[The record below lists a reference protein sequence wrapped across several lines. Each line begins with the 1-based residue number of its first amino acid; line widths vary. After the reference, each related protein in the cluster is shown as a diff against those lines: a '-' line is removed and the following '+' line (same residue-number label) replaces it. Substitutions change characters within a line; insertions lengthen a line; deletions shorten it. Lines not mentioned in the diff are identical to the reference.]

1 MKLSRT
7 VKFHPA
13 LFGMIPI
20 INVLFLVVLF
30 FSVSSRFLL
39 QPGIAIS
46 LPFSSWTLG
55 PQKDPQILTIT
66 GGAAPAIFFRDRRWE
81 LTDIHQALSS
91 PDLKNHTLIVKAD
104 SSTPYALVI
113 RVVDEGLRA
122 GLPVVLAT
130 TPPAEGS

>member
-1 MKLSRT
+1 MNLTRT

-13 LFGMIPI
+13 LFGLIPI

-39 QPGIAIS
+39 QPGIAIT

-55 PQKDPQILTIT
+55 PQKNPQILTIT
-66 GGAAPAIFFRDRRWE
+66 GGSAPAIFFRDRRWE
-81 LTDIHQALSS
+81 LDQIGQALSS
-91 PDLKNHTLIVKAD
+91 PDLKDHTLIVRAD
-104 SSTPYALVI
+104 SSTPYALVM

-130 TPPAEGS
+130 APERS

>member
-1 MKLSRT
+1 MKLTRT

-13 LFGMIPI
+13 LFGLIPI

-30 FSVSSRFLL
+30 FSVSSRFVV
-39 QPGIAIS
+39 QPGIGVT

-81 LTDIHQALSS
+81 ITDIRTALSA
-91 PDLKNHTLIVKAD
+91 PDLKDHTLIVKAD
-104 SSTPYALVI
+104 RSTPYALVI
-113 RVVDEGLRA
+113 RVVNEGLRA

-130 TPPAEGS
+130 APSNS

>member
-13 LFGMIPI
+13 LFGLIPI

-55 PQKDPQILTIT
+55 PQQNPQILTIT
-66 GGAAPAIFFRDRRWE
+66 GGSAPAIFFRDRRWE
-81 LTDIHQALSS
+81 LSEIGQALSS
-91 PDLKNHTLIVKAD
+91 PDLKDHTLIVRAD
-104 SSTPYALVI
+104 RSTPYDLVI

-130 TPPAEGS
+130 APQRS

>member
-13 LFGMIPI
+13 LFGLIPI

-30 FSVSSRFLL
+30 FSVSSRFVL

-46 LPFSSWTLG
+46 LPFSAWTLG
-55 PQKDPQILTIT
+55 PQRNPQILTIT
-66 GGAAPAIFFRDRRWE
+66 GGSAPAIFFRDRRWE
-81 LTDIHQALSS
+81 INEIRKALSS
-91 PDLKNHTLIVKAD
+91 PDLKDHTLIVKAD
-104 SSTPYALVI
+104 RSTPYALVI
-113 RVVDEGLRA
+113 RVVNEGLRA

-130 TPPAEGS
+130 APERS

>member
-13 LFGMIPI
+13 LFGLIPI

-30 FSVSSRFLL
+30 FSVSSRFVL

-46 LPFSSWTLG
+46 HPFSAWTLG
-55 PQKDPQILTIT
+55 PQRNPQILTIT
-66 GGAAPAIFFRDRRWE
+66 GGSAPAIFFRDRRLPLDE
-81 LTDIHQALSS
+81 IRKALSS
-91 PDLKNHTLIVKAD
+91 PDLKDHTLIVKAD
-104 SSTPYALVI
+104 RSTPYALVI
-113 RVVDEGLRA
+113 EIVNEGLRA

-130 TPPAEGS
+130 APERS

>member
-7 VKFHPA
+7 VKFHPV
-13 LFGMIPI
+13 LFGLIPV

-30 FSVSSRFLL
+30 FSVSARFLL
-39 QPGIAIS
+39 QPGIAIT

-55 PQKDPQILTIT
+55 PQKNPQILTIT
-66 GGAAPAIFFRDRRWE
+66 GGAAPAIFFRDRR
-81 LTDIHQALSS
+81 LDFADIREALSS
-91 PDLKNHTLIVKAD
+91 PDLKDHTLIIKAD

-113 RVVDEGLRA
+113 QVVNEGLRA

-130 TPPAEGS
+130 APQR

>member
-13 LFGMIPI
+13 LFGLIPI

-30 FSVSSRFLL
+30 FSVGSRFVL

-55 PQKDPQILTIT
+55 PQRNPQILTIT
-66 GGAAPAIFFRDRRWE
+66 GGSAPAIFFRDRRWE
-81 LTDIHQALSS
+81 LTEIRTALSS
-91 PDLKNHTLIVKAD
+91 PDLKDHTLIVRAD
-104 SSTPYALVI
+104 RSTPYALVI
-113 RVVDEGLRA
+113 RVVNEGLRA

-130 TPPAEGS
+130 APERS

>member
-13 LFGMIPI
+13 LFGLIPI

-39 QPGIAIS
+39 QPGISIS
-46 LPFSSWTLG
+46 LPFSALTLG
-55 PQKDPQILTIT
+55 PQKNPQILTIT
-66 GGAAPAIFFRDRRWE
+66 GGSAPAIFFRDRRWE
-81 LTDIHQALSS
+81 LDDIRQALSS
-91 PDLKNHTLIVKAD
+91 PDLKDHTLIVKAD
-104 SSTPYALVI
+104 RSTPYALVI
-113 RVVDEGLRA
+113 RVVNEGLRA

-130 TPPAEGS
+130 APERS

>member
-1 MKLSRT
+1 MKLTRT

-13 LFGMIPI
+13 LFGLIPA

-55 PQKDPQILTIT
+55 PQKNPQILTIT

-81 LTDIHQALSS
+81 IADIHKALSA
-91 PDLKNHTLIVKAD
+91 PDLKDHTLIVKAD
-104 SSTPYALVI
+104 QSTPYYLVVQ
-113 RVVDEGLRA
+113 VVDEGLHA

-130 TPPAEGS
+130 APDRP

>member
-13 LFGMIPI
+13 LFGLIPI

-39 QPGIAIS
+39 QPGIAIT

-66 GGAAPAIFFRDRRWE
+66 GGSAPAIFFRDRRWE
-81 LTDIHQALSS
+81 LSDIRKALSA
-91 PDLKNHTLIVKAD
+91 PDLKDHTLIVKAD
-104 SSTPYALVI
+104 QSTPYYLVI
-113 RVVDEGLRA
+113 QVVDEGLRA

-130 TPPAEGS
+130 APVRS

>member
-1 MKLSRT
+1 MKLTRT
-7 VKFHPA
+7 VRFHPA

-30 FSVSSRFLL
+30 FSVSSRFLI
-39 QPGIAIS
+39 QPGIAIT

-55 PQKDPQILTIT
+55 PQKNPQILTIT
-66 GGAAPAIFFRDRRWE
+66 GGATPAIFFRDRRWE
-81 LTDIHQALSS
+81 LNEIHEALSA
-91 PDLKNHTLIVKAD
+91 PELKDHTLIVKAD
-104 SSTPYALVI
+104 RSTPYALVM

-130 TPPAEGS
+130 APERS

>member
-13 LFGMIPI
+13 LFGLIPI

-30 FSVSSRFLL
+30 FSVSSRFVL
-39 QPGIAIS
+39 QPGISIS

-55 PQKDPQILTIT
+55 PQKNPQILTIT
-66 GGAAPAIFFRDRRWE
+66 GGSAPEIFFRDRRLE
-81 LTDIHQALSS
+81 LADIREALSS
-91 PDLKNHTLIVKAD
+91 PDLKDHTLIVKAD
-104 SSTPYALVI
+104 SSTPYALVMQ
-113 RVVDEGLRA
+113 VVNEGLRA

-130 TPPAEGS
+130 APERS

>member
-13 LFGMIPI
+13 LFGLIPI

-30 FSVSSRFLL
+30 FSVSSRFVV
-39 QPGIAIS
+39 QPGIGVT

-66 GGAAPAIFFRDRRWE
+66 GGAAPAIFFRDRRWDI
-81 LTDIHQALSS
+81 TDLRAALSA
-91 PDLKNHTLIVKAD
+91 PDLKDHTLIVKAD
-104 SSTPYALVI
+104 RSTPYALVI
-113 RVVDEGLRA
+113 RVVNEGLRA

-130 TPPAEGS
+130 DPGSS

>member
-1 MKLSRT
+1 MKLTRT

-13 LFGMIPI
+13 LFGLIPI

-30 FSVSSRFLL
+30 FSVSSRFVV
-39 QPGIAIS
+39 QPGIGVT

-66 GGAAPAIFFRDRRWE
+66 GGAAPAIFFRDRRWDI
-81 LTDIHQALSS
+81 TDLRAALSA
-91 PDLKNHTLIVKAD
+91 PDLKDHTLIVKAD
-104 SSTPYALVI
+104 RSTPYALVI
-113 RVVDEGLRA
+113 RVVNEGLRA

-130 TPPAEGS
+130 DPGSS

>member
-7 VKFHPA
+7 VRFNPA
-13 LFGMIPI
+13 LFGLIPL

-30 FSVSSRFLL
+30 FSVSSRFVL

-55 PQKDPQILTIT
+55 PQKNPQVLTIT
-66 GGAAPAIFFRDRRWE
+66 GGAAPAIYFRDRRWE
-81 LTDIHQALSS
+81 VSEIREALSA
-91 PDLKNHTLIVKAD
+91 PDLKDHTLIVKAD
-104 SSTPYALVI
+104 RSTPYALVI
-113 RVVDEGLRA
+113 RVVNEGLRA

-130 TPPAEGS
+130 APERS

>member
-13 LFGMIPI
+13 LFGLIPI

-30 FSVSSRFLL
+30 FAVGSRFVL

-55 PQKDPQILTIT
+55 PQKNPQILTIT

-81 LTDIHQALSS
+81 IGDIREALSS
-91 PDLKNHTLIVKAD
+91 PDLKDHTLIVKAD
-104 SSTPYALVI
+104 RSTPYALVI
-113 RVVDEGLRA
+113 QVVNEGLRA

-130 TPPAEGS
+130 APERS

>member
-13 LFGMIPI
+13 LFGLIPI

-30 FSVSSRFLL
+30 FSVGSRFVL
-39 QPGIAIS
+39 QPGIAIT
-46 LPFSSWTLG
+46 LPFSSWTLE

-66 GGAAPAIFFRDRRWE
+66 GGAAPAIYFRDRRWE
-81 LTDIHQALSS
+81 VDDIRQALSA
-91 PDLKNHTLIVKAD
+91 PELKDHTLIVKAD
-104 SSTPYALVI
+104 RSTPYALVI

-130 TPPAEGS
+130 APERP

>member
-13 LFGMIPI
+13 LFGLIPI

-30 FSVSSRFLL
+30 FSVSSRYLL
-39 QPGIAIS
+39 QPGIGIS
-46 LPFSSWTLG
+46 LPFSAWTLG
-55 PQKDPQILTIT
+55 PQKNPQILTIT
-66 GGAAPAIFFRDRRWE
+66 GGSAPAIFFRDRRWE
-81 LTDIHQALSS
+81 IDDIGQALSA

-104 SSTPYALVI
+104 RSTPYALVI
-113 RVVDEGLRA
+113 HVVNEGLRA

-130 TPPAEGS
+130 APEGS

>member
-13 LFGMIPI
+13 LFGLIPI

-30 FSVSSRFLL
+30 FSVSSRFVL

-46 LPFSSWTLG
+46 LPFSAWTLG
-55 PQKDPQILTIT
+55 PQRNPQILTIT
-66 GGAAPAIFFRDRRWE
+66 GGSAPAIFFRDRRLPLDE
-81 LTDIHQALSS
+81 IRKALSS
-91 PDLKNHTLIVKAD
+91 PDLKDHTLIVKAD
-104 SSTPYALVI
+104 RSTPYALVI
-113 RVVDEGLRA
+113 RVVNEGLRA

-130 TPPAEGS
+130 APGDS

>member
-7 VKFHPA
+7 VRFHPA
-13 LFGMIPI
+13 LFGLIPI

-30 FSVSSRFLL
+30 FSVSSRFVL
-39 QPGIAIS
+39 QPGIAIT

-81 LTDIHQALSS
+81 VNEIRQALSS
-91 PDLKNHTLIVKAD
+91 PDLKDHTLIVKAD
-104 SSTPYALVI
+104 RSTPYALVI

-130 TPPAEGS
+130 APERS

>member
-13 LFGMIPI
+13 LFGLIPI

-30 FSVSSRFLL
+30 FSVSSRFVL
-39 QPGIAIS
+39 QPGIAVS
-46 LPFSSWTLG
+46 LPFSAWTLG

-66 GGAAPAIFFRDRRWE
+66 GGAAPAIYFRDRRWE
-81 LTDIHQALSS
+81 LSEIGQALSA
-91 PDLKNHTLIVKAD
+91 PDLKDHTLIVKAD
-104 SSTPYALVI
+104 NSTPYYLVI
-113 RVVDEGLRA
+113 QVVNEGLRA

-130 TPPAEGS
+130 APARS

>member
-1 MKLSRT
+1 MNLSRT
-7 VKFHPA
+7 VSFHPV
-13 LFGMIPI
+13 LFGLIPI

-39 QPGIAIS
+39 QPGIAIT

-55 PQKDPQILTIT
+55 PQKNPQILTIT

-81 LTDIHQALSS
+81 IDQIREALSA
-91 PDLKNHTLIVKAD
+91 PDLKHHTLIVKAD
-104 SSTPYALVI
+104 RSTPYALVI
-113 RVVDEGLRA
+113 RVVNEGLRA

-130 TPPAEGS
+130 APERS

>member
-13 LFGMIPI
+13 LFGLIPI

-39 QPGIAIS
+39 QPGIAIT
-46 LPFSSWTLG
+46 LPFSTWTLG
-55 PQKDPQILTIT
+55 PQKNPQILTIT
-66 GGAAPAIFFRDRRWE
+66 GGSAPAIFFRDRRWE
-81 LTDIHQALSS
+81 VDQIGQALAS
-91 PDLKNHTLIVKAD
+91 PDMKDHTLIVKAD
-104 SSTPYALVI
+104 SSTPYALVM
-113 RVVDEGLRA
+113 RVVNEGLRA

-130 TPPAEGS
+130 APVRS

>member
-13 LFGMIPI
+13 LFGLIPV

-30 FSVSSRFLL
+30 FSVGSRFVL
-39 QPGIAIS
+39 QPGLAIS

-55 PQKDPQILTIT
+55 PQKNPQILTIT
-66 GGAAPAIFFRDRRWE
+66 GGAAPAIYFRDRRWE
-81 LTDIHQALSS
+81 ITEIREALSA
-91 PDLKNHTLIVKAD
+91 PDLKDRTLIVKAD
-104 SSTPYALVI
+104 RSTPYHLVI

-130 TPPAEGS
+130 APEGS

>member
-13 LFGMIPI
+13 LFGLIPI

-30 FSVSSRFLL
+30 FAVGARFVL
-39 QPGIAIS
+39 QPGIEIT

-66 GGAAPAIFFRDRRWE
+66 GGSAPAIFFRDRRWE
-81 LTDIHQALSS
+81 IGEIHEALSA
-91 PDLKNHTLIVKAD
+91 PDLKDHTLIVKAD
-104 SSTPYALVI
+104 RSTPYALVV
-113 RVVDEGLRA
+113 RVVDEGLKA

-130 TPPAEGS
+130 APERL

>member
-13 LFGMIPI
+13 LFGLIPI

-30 FSVSSRFLL
+30 FSVSSRFML
-39 QPGIAIS
+39 QPGIAIT

-55 PQKDPQILTIT
+55 PQKNPQILTIT
-66 GGAAPAIFFRDRRWE
+66 GGSAPAIFFRDRRW
-81 LTDIHQALSS
+81 DIEEIRQALSA
-91 PDLKNHTLIVKAD
+91 PDLKDHTLIVKAD
-104 SSTPYALVI
+104 RSTPYALVI
-113 RVVDEGLRA
+113 RVVNEGLRA

-130 TPPAEGS
+130 APERS